1 MESGLG
7 TYLKINVHIDEI
19 DGLKM
24 SDMDFNCD
32 FYVHSGRTQYIPKKD
47 MLKADDENYVALVD
61 SSKVGKGLVRCKVTV
76 YVPDSDFT
84 EGFRKEVCT
93 VSTDIIIQ

>member
-1 MESGLG
+1 MYSSIG

-24 SDMDFNCD
+24 CDMDFNCD
-32 FYVHSGRTQYIPKKD
+32 FYVHSGRTQSIPKKD

-61 SSKVGKGLVRCKVTV
+61 SSKIGKGLVRCKVTA
-76 YVPDSDFT
+76 YIPDGDFQD
-84 EGFRKEVCT
+84 GFRKEVGA